1 MIGAKSHRQ
10 TRDFNGTFPDSQVV
24 KILPFSAGG
33 TYSTVS
39 IPGQRANIPHAL
51 WPKSQNIRNRSKI
64 VRNSIKTFLKM
75 VHMKKFF

>member
-39 IPGQRANIPHAL
+39 IPGQRANIPHVSL
-51 WPKSQNIRNRSKI
+51 PKNQNIKQ
-64 VRNSIKTFLKM
+64 K
-75 VHMKKFF
+75 